1 MSKPEKKTDFLS
13 KMLFFFHYRNFYKPI
28 FDSDSVLMYM
38 ETHKLLKQI
47 KMNEYDKNNNF

>member
-1 MSKPEKKTDFLS
+1 
-13 KMLFFFHYRNFYKPI
+13 MLFFFHYRNFYKPI

-47 KMNEYDKNNNF
+47 EMNEYDKNNNF